1 MKFIT
6 ITLNPSL
13 DKTLVTRYLAVGYH
27 NRSEETKYLEPAGRG
42 VNIGRA
48 LHQLECDT
56 HAIILLGNDATGI
69 AYNALI
75 TEESLEATCIISD
88 GQTRS
93 NTVILDI
100 SNGTETHITEEGPEV
115 SEMDLRRVM
124 KALKEFVTEGDFVI
138 CTGPLPAGSPPDTY
152 AHLIEIAH
160 QAGAQAIVATG
171 EPALAEAFEAKPELV
186 ALQRIECEA
195 FFNYPIRVKE
205 DIISCARRFRTMG
218 AGQALIEMRNAGRAV
233 LATEAG
239 EWEVDLQP
247 FIHGS
252 SSGVWDA
259 MLAGFLA
266 GQAKQGSLA
275 NKSLELG
282 AAAAA
287 YTASHVGNEFG
298 SPQDIKEHITGVDV
312 TLVDE
317 EPLTPTLRS
326 GS

>member
-6 ITLNPSL
+6 VTLNPSL

-42 VNIGRA
+42 VNISLA
-48 LHQLECDT
+48 LHRLECNT

-75 TEESLEATCIISD
+75 AEESLEATCIIID
-88 GQTRS
+88 GQTPS
-93 NTVILDI
+93 HTVIVDI
-100 SNGTETHITEEGPEV
+100 GNGTETHITEEGPEV

-138 CTGPLPAGSPPDTY
+138 CTGPLPAGAPQDTY
-152 AHLIEIAH
+152 AHMIELAH
-160 QAGAQAIVATG
+160 QAGAQAIVTTG
-171 EPALAEAFEAKPELV
+171 EPALAEALEARPELV

-195 FFNYPIRVKE
+195 FFNYPIRAKE
-205 DIISCARRFRTMG
+205 DIISCAHRFRTMG
-218 AGQALIEMRNAGRAV
+218 AGQALIEMRKTGRAV
-233 LATEAG
+233 LVTEEG
-239 EWEVDLQP
+239 DWEVDLQP
-247 FIHGS
+247 FIQGS

-266 GQAKQGSLA
+266 GQAKQGSLS
-275 NKSLELG
+275 KSLEMG

-298 SPQDIKEHITGVDV
+298 SPQDIKEHITDVDV
-312 TLVDE
+312 TPVDE
-317 EPLTPTLRS
+317 EPLTSTPKI
-326 GS
+326 

>member
-6 ITLNPSL
+6 VTLNPSL

-27 NRSEETKYLEPAGRG
+27 NRSEETKYLDPAGRG
-42 VNIGRA
+42 VNISRA
-48 LHQLECDT
+48 LHQLECMT

-75 TEESLEATCIISD
+75 AEESLEATCIIID

-93 NTVILDI
+93 NTVILDLG
-100 SNGTETHITEEGPEV
+100 NNTETHITEEGPEV

-138 CTGPLPAGSPPDTY
+138 CTGPLPAGSPQDTY
-152 AHLIEIAH
+152 AHIIEIAH
-160 QAGAQAIVATG
+160 QADAQAIVATG
-171 EPALAEAFEAKPELV
+171 EPALAEALEAKPELV

-205 DIISCARRFRTMG
+205 DIISCARKFRAMG
-218 AGQALIEMRNAGRAV
+218 AGQALIEMRKTGRAILV
-233 LATEAG
+233 TEEG

-247 FIHGS
+247 FIQGS

-266 GQAKQGSLA
+266 GQAKQGSL
-275 NKSLELG
+275 NKSLEMG

-298 SPQDIKEHITGVDV
+298 SPKDIKEHITGVDV
-312 TLVDE
+312 TPVDE
-317 EPLTPTLRS
+317 EPLTQTPKI
-326 GS
+326 